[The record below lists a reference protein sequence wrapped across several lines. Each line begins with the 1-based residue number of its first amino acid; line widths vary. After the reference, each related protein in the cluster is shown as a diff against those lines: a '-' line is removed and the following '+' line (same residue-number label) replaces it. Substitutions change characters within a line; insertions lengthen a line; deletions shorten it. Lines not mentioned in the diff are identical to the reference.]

1 MAHWKLLLSRLMFS
15 TIWVVILTG
24 LGAFL
29 GAIVGVIVDLMLQAL
44 LGMPAPDQVVPAI
57 MLAGSG
63 WAFLWAMRVAIV
75 HRSVVG
81 KIPSGV

>member
-1 MAHWKLLLSRLMFS
+1 MEHWKLLLSRLMFS
-15 TIWVVILTG
+15 TIWVVIITG

-44 LGMPAPDQVVPAI
+44 LGMPVPDAMVPAI

-75 HRSVVG
+75 HRSVKV
-81 KIPSGV
+81 PSRV